1 MSILGNALGREV
13 AQGLL
18 SDLGYENLEIIED
31 QEAVEA
37 VLLETSKYWDYASA
51 QEIMGKEE
59 PCVRRERCE

>member
-1 MSILGNALGREV
+1 MEWIRVSILGNALGREV

-37 VLLETSKYWDYASA
+37 VLLETSKYWDCLLYTSR
-51 QEIMGKEE
+51 
-59 PCVRRERCE
+59 CV